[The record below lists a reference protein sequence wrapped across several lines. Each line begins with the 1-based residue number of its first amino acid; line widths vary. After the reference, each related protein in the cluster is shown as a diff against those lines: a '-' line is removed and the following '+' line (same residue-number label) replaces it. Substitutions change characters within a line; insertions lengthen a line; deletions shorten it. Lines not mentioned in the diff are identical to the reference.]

1 MAFVYYPHRNRWI
14 FVCTCVHSNRR
25 KLILCNS
32 HSTTKCSK
40 NVRNNPDDLKQKEKK
55 KKGKTT
61 SQFAHNVLDRFR
73 SQRCTKD
80 FLSFYSRTIGSRS
93 EQISHADASKMRQ
106 AFFFTAIKFTYDSR
120 ATTLS
125 SFTRFN
131 RGDLCTW
138 TLHLSVQSSIYG
150 GHCCCISRC
159 SRGSRR
165 KRDGGV
171 AHLPPTF
178 GRLTR
183 CSGILV
189 NHNGP
194 RMSLKNSWDQPGR
207 IHRSEI
213 SPRSSIL
220 FFLVSINVQ

>member
-1 MAFVYYPHRNRWI
+1 
-14 FVCTCVHSNRR
+14 
-25 KLILCNS
+25 
-32 HSTTKCSK
+32 
-40 NVRNNPDDLKQKEKK
+40 
-55 KKGKTT
+55 
-61 SQFAHNVLDRFR
+61 
-73 SQRCTKD
+73 
-80 FLSFYSRTIGSRS
+80 
-93 EQISHADASKMRQ
+93 MRQ

-194 RMSLKNSWDQPGR
+194 RMSLKNSGTNRGECIVPRFHHVLRYFSFSCQWMYNR
-207 IHRSEI
+207 ILNCLITEKSDNQIFRDRTTEI
-213 SPRSSIL
+213 APYITR
-220 FFLVSINVQ
+220 VSIIFLLVFLDFPSRRIRHFCSNSQG